1 MCKHFLFII
10 KRTFFYDKKEISRF
24 VSSNLF
30 LFSRNLPISVKQAAG
45 TWKHPLLCQG
55 TLAITVAIM
64 F

>member
-1 MCKHFLFII
+1 MCKHFLVII
-10 KRTFFYDKKEISRF
+10 RRTFFYDKKKISRF